1 MNRIALETVLSHDV
15 NARLTGRTPAL
26 SGAGAVR
33 LEAALCRTVASNLGL
48 TSPLAV
54 LMLRYEGKDLI
65 SRIRRWRAGPRL
77 PLDDCLRF
85 ARGHVRYVSLSVGK
99 HLTDALDVDT
109 LVSWFPDRPHELW
122 YAILDAKLTKRV
134 PLAAFGMLPKTAA
147 FSLLAGG
154 GYDLSSTMVLDLVP
168 KCLVSKLVRGH
179 PAALA
184 PLTWIADNL
193 DGVDLE
199 ETMIELA
206 KHGRL
211 PQEFVMSSKTPT
223 AFKIDVLH
231 AAGHLA
237 RMTPDDLSTSFP
249 NDLLRCLI
257 KAQLAHA
264 VTPDWLK
271 ARFEGPD
278 LFFLLTLGGHL
289 ASLTEDWAST
299 NLDRAYVGK
308 ALAGRSLDPD
318 WVVANVPRADV
329 LKCLGDLSRL
339 SVRWLEANVHRDD
352 LYHAVVI
359 GGHASKLSREWF
371 LSKLPDAHSLRGLRV
386 YGHVRP
392 EDRAFVMSRWSGRVL
407 LDAMIKTGMDAG
419 SDMTLDEIAAA
430 YGPDAVYAAL
440 VHMDRINSEYVDDLA
455 AVLPP
460 EQMKDALAA
469 KGCVDEDEFA
479 RFLSGELLLDALLE
493 SDILDQCSIEYLCD
507 NFSGELLLRA
517 FDAGDHIA
525 TGAVDTD
532 CILELFCPGLAMQAL
547 EMSGTLNM
555 LTVDQAVR
563 AFGSST
569 TLLRRALLSAWET
582 PICDPDSL
590 IPLFGD
596 DTDSLA
602 AVVRETT
609 AYARMDPDDFAKY
622 GIRL

>member
-1 MNRIALETVLSHDV
+1 METVLSHDV
-15 NARLTGRTPAL
+15 NARLTGRAPAL
-26 SGAGAVR
+26 SGAGAVH
-33 LEAALCRTVASNLGL
+33 LETALCKTMAPYLGL

-65 SRIRRWRAGPRL
+65 SRIRRWRSGPRL

-85 ARGHVRYVSLSVGK
+85 ARGHVRYVSLFVGK
-99 HLTDALDVDT
+99 HLTDASVDT
-109 LVSWFPDRPHELW
+109 LVSWFPDRPYELW
-122 YAILDAKLTKRV
+122 YAILDAKLTKQV
-134 PLAAFGMLPKTAA
+134 PLATVGMLPKTAA
-147 FSLLAGG
+147 FSLLVRG
-154 GYDLSSTMVLDLVP
+154 GYDLGSTMVLDFVP
-168 KCLVSKLVRGH
+168 KCLVSKLVRRH
-179 PAALA
+179 PNVLA

-211 PQEFVMSSKTPT
+211 PLDFVLSTKTCP

-237 RMTPDDLSTSFP
+237 RMTPDDLAAAFP
-249 NDLLRCLI
+249 EDLLRCVI
-257 KAQLAHA
+257 KGGHARA

-271 ARFEGPD
+271 ARFQGSD
-278 LFFLLTLGGHL
+278 LFFLLALGGHL
-289 ASLTEDWAST
+289 ASLSVVWAST

-329 LKCLGDLSRL
+329 LKCLGDLSSL

-359 GGHASKLSREWF
+359 GGHASKLPREWF
-371 LSKLPDAHSLRGLRV
+371 LDTLPDAHALRGLCV

-407 LDAMIKTGMDAG
+407 LDAMIKTGMDVG
-419 SDMTLDEIAAA
+419 SDMTLDEVAAA

-440 VHMDRINSEYVDDLA
+440 VHMDRVNNEYVDDLA

-460 EQMKDALAA
+460 EQMKDALVA
-469 KGCVDEDEFA
+469 KGCVDEDEFS
-479 RFLSGELLLDALLE
+479 RFLSGQLLLDALLE
-493 SDILDQCSIEYLCD
+493 SDILDQCSVEYLCD

-517 FDAGDHIA
+517 FDAGDHIT
-525 TGAVDTD
+525 TGAVDTE
-532 CILELFCPGLAMQAL
+532 CILELFCPGLAMQAF
-547 EMSGTLNM
+547 EMSGTLSM
-555 LTVDQAVR
+555 LTFDQAVR

-609 AYARMDPDDFAKY
+609 AYARMDPDDYPKY
-622 GIRL
+622 GIQL